1 MSGDQNTS
9 DDPVRFRCDAGGPW
23 VTAVMAQRDYE
34 EQPESPDLGASVQ
47 LESEQ
52 SLVGPP
58 GDRDALDSG
67 YSPPDRPYA
76 VDENG
81 VTARGMREGDSLD
94 ERLRRERGD
103 DTPDDTPDD
112 ITDVGRSGRIVLD
125 GEGAALETRDAMD
138 GVDVGIDGGAAGAE
152 EAAVHVVDDP
162 GAPVA
167 TEPSVA
173 GSPALDDP
181 ELDAAVGD
189 DPQADRAR
197 AQAARDVR
205 ADGDVFDPAGEAVA
219 EGDDPTGGDRIG
231 RGFDPARPR
240 DPFDTDPATALDDA
254 PDVGGAAA
262 GASGRR
268 DAGPEAWR

>member
-1 MSGDQNTS
+1 
-9 DDPVRFRCDAGGPW
+9 
-23 VTAVMAQRDYE
+23 MAQRDYE

-76 VDENG
+76 VDEDG

-103 DTPDDTPDD
+103 EPADAD
-112 ITDVGRSGRIVLD
+112 RSGRIALE
-125 GEGAALETRDAMD
+125 GEGAALETQDAMD

-162 GAPVA
+162 GAPVE

-181 ELDAAVGD
+181 ELDAATGN

-205 ADGDVFDPAGEAVA
+205 ADGDVFDPAFAGEPVAEGSESARGPGAA
-219 EGDDPTGGDRIG
+219 EGDDPTGGDRTG
-231 RGFDPARPR
+231 RGSDPARPR
-240 DPFDTDPATALDDA
+240 DPFDTDPATAIDDA
-254 PDVGGAAA
+254 QDAGGAAA
-262 GASGRR
+262 GASGTG
-268 DAGPEAWR
+268 DVGPDAWR

>member
-1 MSGDQNTS
+1 M
-9 DDPVRFRCDAGGPW
+9 V
-23 VTAVMAQRDYE
+23 QRDYE

-76 VDENG
+76 VDEDG

-94 ERLRRERGD
+94 DRLRRERSD
-103 DTPDDTPDD
+103 DTTDGT
-112 ITDVGRSGRIVLD
+112 TDVDRSGRIALE
-125 GEGAALETRDAMD
+125 GEGAALETQDAMD

-162 GAPVA
+162 GAPVE

-205 ADGDVFDPAGEAVA
+205 AEGDVLDPVSAGEPVAEGSASARGPGAA
-219 EGDDPTGGDRIG
+219 EGDDPSGGDRTG
-231 RGFDPARPR
+231 RGSDPARPR
-240 DPFDTDPATALDDA
+240 DAFDSDPATALDDA
-254 PDVGGAAA
+254 QDAGGAAA
-262 GASGRR
+262 GASGSR
-268 DAGPEAWR
+268 DVGPEAWR

>member
-1 MSGDQNTS
+1 
-9 DDPVRFRCDAGGPW
+9 
-23 VTAVMAQRDYE
+23 MAQRDYE

-76 VDENG
+76 VDEDG

-103 DTPDDTPDD
+103 DTDDTDAD
-112 ITDVGRSGRIVLD
+112 RSGRIALE
-125 GEGAALETRDAMD
+125 GEGAALETQDAMD

-162 GAPVA
+162 GAPVE

-181 ELDAAVGD
+181 ELDAAAGD

-197 AQAARDVR
+197 SQAARDVR
-205 ADGDVFDPAGEAVA
+205 ADGDV
-219 EGDDPTGGDRIG
+219 
-231 RGFDPARPR
+231 FDPARPR
-240 DPFDTDPATALDDA
+240 DPFDTDPATAIDDA
-254 PDVGGAAA
+254 QDAGGAAA
-262 GASGRR
+262 GASGSR
-268 DAGPEAWR
+268 DVGPDAWR